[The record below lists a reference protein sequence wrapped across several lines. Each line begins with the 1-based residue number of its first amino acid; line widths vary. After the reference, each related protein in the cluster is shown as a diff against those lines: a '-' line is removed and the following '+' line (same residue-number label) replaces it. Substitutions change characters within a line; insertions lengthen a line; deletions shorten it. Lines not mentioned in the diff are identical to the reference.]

1 MKFVLNVKCYHKY
14 IFIELDNSILPHYK
28 IKCDSQWKISYYG
41 YSQKKR
47 WYILVEG
54 SKGFSDA
61 DE

>member
-1 MKFVLNVKCYHKY
+1 M
-14 IFIELDNSILPHYK
+14 
-28 IKCDSQWKISYYG
+28 KCDSQWKISYYG

-47 WYILVEG
+47 WYNLVEG